1 MARRATVIKDLK
13 KEGKELLIL
22 DAGNSLFKA
31 RGSPSTGER
40 EKARLIAMAYQRM
53 GYQAVNV
60 GSYDLAAGIEFLRKL
75 QQEVHLPLVSANL
88 LDEKGGKPVFK
99 THMVLDVDGMRV
111 GLLGLT
117 SDAHHDEGVTPE
129 RYFISDPLP
138 TAKTVVAELA
148 KECDIIVGLS
158 NLGSFK
164 AYAELTQEVK
174 DFQFIFGSGERKSY
188 HQTIR
193 SDGRSNTLLFQT
205 YPKGQ
210 YLGRVDL
217 KVVKGSRDFMN
228 PSRKIHLERQMRS
241 IQRQLELYRNRMGRA
256 ESIPQD
262 RREAYIKKLEDFK
275 ERSEASLKELEEEF
289 LRKSTFIN
297 TSIRLD
303 DKIRDDPEI
312 KELVDR
318 FKKGS

>member
-31 RGSPSTGER
+31 RGSPSTRER

-99 THMVLDVDGMRV
+99 THMVLDVSGMRV

-117 SDAHHDEGVTPE
+117 SDAHHDEDVTPE
-129 RYFISDPLP
+129 GYFISDPLSA
-138 TAKTVVAELA
+138 AKTVVAELA
-148 KECDIIVGLS
+148 KHCDIIVALS

-164 AYAELTQEVK
+164 EYVELTQQVK
-174 DFQFIFGSGERKSY
+174 DFQFMFGSGERKSY

-193 SDGRSNTLLFQT
+193 SGEGSKTLLFQA

-210 YLGRVDL
+210 YLGRIDL
-217 KVVKGSRDFMN
+217 KVIKGDRDFVDFR
-228 PSRKIHLERQMRS
+228 RKVQLERQIES
-241 IQRQLELYRNRMGRA
+241 IERQLDSYRKTTGRA
-256 ESIPQD
+256 KSIPQD
-262 RREAYIKKLEDFK
+262 KREDYIKRLEEFK
-275 ERSEASLKELEEEF
+275 KRSEARLMELEREF
-289 LRKSTFIN
+289 QGKSTFIN

-303 DKIRDDPEI
+303 GKIREDPEI
-312 KELVDR
+312 KELANR